1 MPRTL
6 DAAARDRA
14 VIEAAWQVIARE
26 GITALSVR
34 RVAAQAG
41 LAPSSL
47 RYTFPTQAAVREKAL
62 TAVAQRLTAR
72 VRALPADLAGP
83 ARARAALLELLPL
96 DAQRRL
102 EMEVF
107 LALGIAAMADA
118 SLLPIW
124 HEADAVVRGIC
135 AEAVAATGAPPSP
148 VTVARLHAL
157 IDGLAFHL
165 LVREHRPGDGW
176 AHDVVDHELAALAA
190 SGQRAPLRRGAG
202 SQTGVHETR

>member
-6 DAAARDRA
+6 DAAARDKA

-26 GITALSVR
+26 GITALTVR

-47 RYTFPTQAAVREKAL
+47 RYTFPTQAVVREKAL
-62 TAVAQRLTAR
+62 AAVSQHLAAR
-72 VRALPADLAGP
+72 VAALPDSLDGP

-107 LALGIAAMADA
+107 LALGMAAMADDT
-118 SLLPIW
+118 LLPSW

-135 AEAVAATGAPPSP
+135 AEAITAAGAEPAALR
-148 VTVARLHAL
+148 VDRLHAL

-165 LVREHRPGDGW
+165 LVRVREPGDAW
-176 AHDVVDHELAALAA
+176 AHAVVDREIAELR
-190 SGQRAPLRRGAG
+190 SGRLH
-202 SQTGVHETR
+202 S

>member
-1 MPRTL
+1 M

-14 VIEAAWQVIARE
+14 VVEAAWQVIARE
-26 GITALSVR
+26 GITALTVR

-62 TAVAQRLTAR
+62 AAVSQHLTAR
-72 VRALPADLAGP
+72 VDALPDGLAGR
-83 ARARAALLELLPL
+83 AWARAALLELLPL

-107 LALGIAAMADA
+107 LALGIAAMADDT
-118 SLLPIW
+118 LLPLW
-124 HEADAVVRGIC
+124 NTADAVVRTVCGEALTAAG
-135 AEAVAATGAPPSP
+135 AEPAAVH
-148 VTVARLHAL
+148 VDRLHAL

-165 LVREHRPGDGW
+165 LVRDPGQGDDW
-176 AHDVVDHELAALAA
+176 ALDVVDRELA
-190 SGQRAPLRRGAG
+190 SI
-202 SQTGVHETR
+202 TRNG

>member
-1 MPRTL
+1 M
-6 DAAARDRA
+6 DAVARDKA

-26 GITALSVR
+26 GITALTVR

-62 TAVAQRLTAR
+62 TAVSQQLSAR
-72 VRALPADLAGP
+72 VRALPGDLAGT
-83 ARARAALLELLPL
+83 AWARAALLELLPL

-107 LALGIAAMADA
+107 LALGIAAMADDT
-118 SLLPIW
+118 LLPIW
-124 HEADAVVRGIC
+124 KAADAVVREVC
-135 AEAVAATGAPPSP
+135 AEAVAAAGAEPA
-148 VTVARLHAL
+148 VVRVDRLHAL

-165 LVREHRPGDGW
+165 LVRDHEPGGEW
-176 AHDVVDHELAALAA
+176 AHDVVDHELAAV
-190 SGQRAPLRRGAG
+190 AG
-202 SQTGVHETR
+202 GG